1 MVSCFSVSSRAI
13 VALSFLSLPFAF
25 TAGCALLVV
34 RVHPRRSSSYS
45 TNRAWRLA
53 SLAVFFFLRAR
64 LSVCW
69 DERSW
74 THEWLTGKGEMPKEE
89 LWNRDSPVWSRFY
102 SSPGGIELGAEA
114 EADLQQVWVMEGR
127 RG

>member
-1 MVSCFSVSSRAI
+1 MVSYFFFFSCHRCLVFLVSS
-13 VALSFLSLPFAF
+13 
-25 TAGCALLVV
+25 V
-34 RVHPRRSSSYS
+34 RVNGWMRSTSCTSTPTPLFVLLNKPRLALGFPRR
-45 TNRAWRLA
+45 
-53 SLAVFFFLRAR
+53 FFFLRAR